1 MNRSTPAGPGR
12 ERPDCQR
19 IEARGG
25 DPGRSRP
32 PRDLRRR
39 VRPCGPNSPGSPIH
53 LSTLV
58 ISWGVCGG
66 LDPRLR
72 PGDLILGAEVV
83 SAEGR
88 INTDEAVTSSLAQ
101 RLIDAGARV
110 AVERVAGVSSPVS
123 TARAKAELR
132 LATGAAAV
140 DMESLIAGR
149 FALERRT
156 PFAILRAV
164 ADPADRDLPPLV
176 FSAVDSD
183 GRIKDCRRPRRAC
196 PFSRP
201 VHRARRGRSRQPGRI
216 PARYA
221 AVAAFFP
228 AFSSASAL
236 RISES
241 FWVTVLS
248 KT

>member
-1 MNRSTPAGPGR
+1 MNRSTPAGPAASVLIVSGLKR
-12 ERPDCQR
+12 EAA
-19 IEARGG
+19 ILAG
-25 DPGRSRP
+25 PGRLAICGDAST
-32 PRDLRRR
+32 LRAKLAELT
-39 VRPCGPNSPGSPIH
+39 CQPII
-53 LSTLV
+53 LV

-101 RLIDAGARV
+101 RLMDAGAHV

-176 FSAVDSD
+176 LSAVDSD
-183 GRIKDCRRPRRAC
+183 GRIKA
-196 PFSRP
+196 
-201 VHRARRGRSRQPGRI
+201 
-216 PARYA
+216 A
-221 AVAAFFP
+221 AVLGDLVRSPGQFAGLVAAARDGRAAFRALSRCRGLLPGLFLGLGP
-228 AFSSASAL
+228 ANL
-236 RISES
+236 
-241 FWVTVLS
+241 
-248 KT
+248 

>member
-1 MNRSTPAGPGR
+1 MNRSTPAGPAASVLIVSG
-12 ERPDCQR
+12 
-19 IEARGG
+19 
-25 DPGRSRP
+25 
-32 PRDLRRR
+32 LRREAAILADDR
-39 VRPCGPNSPGSPIH
+39 GRLAICGDASTLRAKLAELTDQPIV
-53 LSTLV
+53 LV

-88 INTDEAVTSSLAQ
+88 INTDNAVTSSLAQ

-110 AVERVAGVSSPVS
+110 TVERVAGVSSPVS

-176 FSAVDSD
+176 LSAVDSD
-183 GRIKDCRRPRRAC
+183 GRINA
-196 PFSRP
+196 
-201 VHRARRGRSRQPGRI
+201 
-216 PARYA
+216 A
-221 AVAAFFP
+221 AVFGDLVRSPGQFTGLVAAARDGRAAFRALSRCRGLLPGLFLGLGP
-228 AFSSASAL
+228 ANL
-236 RISES
+236 
-241 FWVTVLS
+241 
-248 KT
+248 

>member
-1 MNRSTPAGPGR
+1 MNRSTPAGPAASVLIVSGLKREAAILADRGR
-12 ERPDCQR
+12 LAIC
-19 IEARGG
+19 G
-25 DPGRSRP
+25 DAST
-32 PRDLRRR
+32 LRAKLAELTRQ
-39 VRPCGPNSPGSPIH
+39 PI
-53 LSTLV
+53 TLV

-101 RLIDAGARV
+101 RLMDAGAHV

-176 FSAVDSD
+176 LSAVDSD
-183 GRIKDCRRPRRAC
+183 GRINA
-196 PFSRP
+196 
-201 VHRARRGRSRQPGRI
+201 
-216 PARYA
+216 A
-221 AVAAFFP
+221 AVLGGLVRSPGQFTGLVAAARDSRAAFRALSRCRGLLPGLFLGLGP
-228 AFSSASAL
+228 ANL
-236 RISES
+236 
-241 FWVTVLS
+241 
-248 KT
+248 

>member
-1 MNRSTPAGPGR
+1 MNRSTPAGPAASVLIVSGLKR
-12 ERPDCQR
+12 EAA
-19 IEARGG
+19 ILAG
-25 DPGRSRP
+25 PGRLAICGDAST
-32 PRDLRRR
+32 LRAKLAELTHQ
-39 VRPCGPNSPGSPIH
+39 PIV
-53 LSTLV
+53 LV

-176 FSAVDSD
+176 LSAVDSD
-183 GRIKDCRRPRRAC
+183 GRVKA
-196 PFSRP
+196 
-201 VHRARRGRSRQPGRI
+201 
-216 PARYA
+216 A
-221 AVAAFFP
+221 AVLGDLVRSPGQFTGLVAAARDGRAAFRALSRCRGLLPGLFLGLGP
-228 AFSSASAL
+228 ANL
-236 RISES
+236 
-241 FWVTVLS
+241 
-248 KT
+248 

>member
-1 MNRSTPAGPGR
+1 MNRSTPAGPAASVLIVSGLKR
-12 ERPDCQR
+12 EAA
-19 IEARGG
+19 ILAG
-25 DPGRSRP
+25 PGRLAICGDAST
-32 PRDLRRR
+32 LRAKLAELT
-39 VRPCGPNSPGSPIH
+39 CQPII
-53 LSTLV
+53 LV

-176 FSAVDSD
+176 LSAVDSD
-183 GRIKDCRRPRRAC
+183 GRIKA
-196 PFSRP
+196 
-201 VHRARRGRSRQPGRI
+201 
-216 PARYA
+216 A
-221 AVAAFFP
+221 AVLGDLVRSPGQFAGLVAAARDGRAAFRALSRCRGLLPGLFLGLGP
-228 AFSSASAL
+228 ANL
-236 RISES
+236 
-241 FWVTVLS
+241 
-248 KT
+248 

>member
-1 MNRSTPAGPGR
+1 MNRSTPPGPAASVLIVSGLKREAAILAGPGR
-12 ERPDCQR
+12 LAICGDASTLRAKLAELTCQ
-19 IEARGG
+19 
-25 DPGRSRP
+25 
-32 PRDLRRR
+32 
-39 VRPCGPNSPGSPIH
+39 PII
-53 LSTLV
+53 LV

-110 AVERVAGVSSPVS
+110 AVERVAGASSPVS

-140 DMESLIAGR
+140 DMESLTAGR

-176 FSAVDSD
+176 LSAVDSD
-183 GRIKDCRRPRRAC
+183 GRVKA
-196 PFSRP
+196 
-201 VHRARRGRSRQPGRI
+201 
-216 PARYA
+216 A
-221 AVAAFFP
+221 AVLGDLVRSPGQFTGLVAAARDGRAAFRALSRCRGLLPGLFLGLGP
-228 AFSSASAL
+228 ANL
-236 RISES
+236 
-241 FWVTVLS
+241 
-248 KT
+248 

>member
-1 MNRSTPAGPGR
+1 MNRSTPAGPAASVLIVSGLKR
-12 ERPDCQR
+12 EAA
-19 IEARGG
+19 ILAG
-25 DPGRSRP
+25 PGRLAICGDAST
-32 PRDLRRR
+32 LRAKLAELTHQ
-39 VRPCGPNSPGSPIH
+39 PIV
-53 LSTLV
+53 LV

-88 INTDEAVTSSLAQ
+88 INTDDAVTSSLAQ

-110 AVERVAGVSSPVS
+110 AVERVAGVGSPVS

-176 FSAVDSD
+176 LSAVDSD
-183 GRIKDCRRPRRAC
+183 GRINA
-196 PFSRP
+196 
-201 VHRARRGRSRQPGRI
+201 
-216 PARYA
+216 A
-221 AVAAFFP
+221 AVLGDLVRSPGQFAGLVAAARDSRAAFRALSRCRGLLPGLFLGLGP
-228 AFSSASAL
+228 ANL
-236 RISES
+236 
-241 FWVTVLS
+241 
-248 KT
+248 

>member
-1 MNRSTPAGPGR
+1 MNRSTPAGPAASVLIVSGLKR
-12 ERPDCQR
+12 EAA
-19 IEARGG
+19 ILAG
-25 DPGRSRP
+25 PGRLAICGDAST
-32 PRDLRRR
+32 LRAKLAELT
-39 VRPCGPNSPGSPIH
+39 CQPII
-53 LSTLV
+53 LV

-176 FSAVDSD
+176 LSAVDSQGRINAAAVLGDLVRSPGQFTGLVAAARD
-183 GRIKDCRRPRRAC
+183 GR
-196 PFSRP
+196 
-201 VHRARRGRSRQPGRI
+201 
-216 PARYA
+216 
-221 AVAAFFP
+221 AAFRALSRCRGLLPGLFLGLGP
-228 AFSSASAL
+228 ANL
-236 RISES
+236 
-241 FWVTVLS
+241 
-248 KT
+248 

>member
-1 MNRSTPAGPGR
+1 MNRSTPPGPAASVLIVSGLKREAAILAGPGR
-12 ERPDCQR
+12 LAICGDASTLRAKLAELTCQ
-19 IEARGG
+19 
-25 DPGRSRP
+25 
-32 PRDLRRR
+32 
-39 VRPCGPNSPGSPIH
+39 PII
-53 LSTLV
+53 LV

-66 LDPRLR
+66 LHPRLR

-176 FSAVDSD
+176 LSAVDSD
-183 GRIKDCRRPRRAC
+183 GRVKA
-196 PFSRP
+196 
-201 VHRARRGRSRQPGRI
+201 
-216 PARYA
+216 A
-221 AVAAFFP
+221 AVLGDLVRSPGQFTGLVAAARDGRAAFR
-228 AFSSASAL
+228 AL
-236 RISES
+236 SRCRGLLPGL
-241 FWVTVLS
+241 FLGLGPTNL
-248 KT
+248 

>member
-1 MNRSTPAGPGR
+1 MNRSTPAGPAASVLIVSGLKREAAILAGR
-12 ERPDCQR
+12 GRLAICGDAPTLQAKLAELTCQ
-19 IEARGG
+19 
-25 DPGRSRP
+25 
-32 PRDLRRR
+32 
-39 VRPCGPNSPGSPIH
+39 PI
-53 LSTLV
+53 TLV
-58 ISWGVCGG
+58 VSWGVCGG

-101 RLIDAGARV
+101 RLMDAGAHV

-149 FALERRT
+149 FALERRA

-176 FSAVDSD
+176 LSAVDSD
-183 GRIKDCRRPRRAC
+183 GRIKA
-196 PFSRP
+196 
-201 VHRARRGRSRQPGRI
+201 
-216 PARYA
+216 A
-221 AVAAFFP
+221 AVLGDLVRSPGQFAGLVAAARDGRAAFRALSRCRGLLAGLFLGLGP
-228 AFSSASAL
+228 ANL
-236 RISES
+236 
-241 FWVTVLS
+241 
-248 KT
+248 

>member
-1 MNRSTPAGPGR
+1 MNRSTPAGPAASVLIVSGLKR
-12 ERPDCQR
+12 EAA
-19 IEARGG
+19 ILAG
-25 DPGRSRP
+25 PGRLAICGDAST
-32 PRDLRRR
+32 LRAELAELTHQ
-39 VRPCGPNSPGSPIH
+39 PII
-53 LSTLV
+53 LV

-83 SAEGR
+83 SAEGH

-101 RLIDAGARV
+101 RLMDAGARV

-176 FSAVDSD
+176 LSAVDSD
-183 GRIKDCRRPRRAC
+183 GRIKA
-196 PFSRP
+196 
-201 VHRARRGRSRQPGRI
+201 
-216 PARYA
+216 A
-221 AVAAFFP
+221 AVLGDLVRSPGQFTGLVAAARDGRAAFRALSRCRGLLPGLFLGLGP
-228 AFSSASAL
+228 ANL
-236 RISES
+236 
-241 FWVTVLS
+241 
-248 KT
+248 

>member
-1 MNRSTPAGPGR
+1 MNRSTPAGPAASVLIVSGLKR
-12 ERPDCQR
+12 EAA
-19 IEARGG
+19 ILAG
-25 DPGRSRP
+25 PGRLAICGDAST
-32 PRDLRRR
+32 LRAKLAELT
-39 VRPCGPNSPGSPIH
+39 CQPII
-53 LSTLV
+53 LV

-140 DMESLIAGR
+140 DMESLNAGR

-176 FSAVDSD
+176 LSAVDSD
-183 GRIKDCRRPRRAC
+183 GRVKA
-196 PFSRP
+196 
-201 VHRARRGRSRQPGRI
+201 
-216 PARYA
+216 A
-221 AVAAFFP
+221 AVLGDLVRSPGQFTGLVAAARDGRAAFRALSRCRGLLPGLFLGLGP
-228 AFSSASAL
+228 ANL
-236 RISES
+236 
-241 FWVTVLS
+241 
-248 KT
+248 

>member
-1 MNRSTPAGPGR
+1 MNRSTPAGPAASVLIVSGLKR
-12 ERPDCQR
+12 EAA
-19 IEARGG
+19 ILAG
-25 DPGRSRP
+25 PGRLAICGDAST
-32 PRDLRRR
+32 LRAKLAELT
-39 VRPCGPNSPGSPIH
+39 CQPII
-53 LSTLV
+53 LV

-72 PGDLILGAEVV
+72 PGDLILGAKVV

-176 FSAVDSD
+176 LSAVDSD
-183 GRIKDCRRPRRAC
+183 GRIKA
-196 PFSRP
+196 
-201 VHRARRGRSRQPGRI
+201 
-216 PARYA
+216 A
-221 AVAAFFP
+221 AVLGDLVRSPGQFTGLVAAARDGRAAFRALSRCRGLLTGLFLGLGP
-228 AFSSASAL
+228 ANL
-236 RISES
+236 
-241 FWVTVLS
+241 
-248 KT
+248 

>member
-1 MNRSTPAGPGR
+1 MNRSTPAGPAASVLIVSGLKR
-12 ERPDCQR
+12 EAA
-19 IEARGG
+19 ILAG
-25 DPGRSRP
+25 PGRLAICGDAST
-32 PRDLRRR
+32 LRAKLAELT
-39 VRPCGPNSPGSPIH
+39 CQPII
-53 LSTLV
+53 LV

-110 AVERVAGVSSPVS
+110 AVERVAGASSPVS

-140 DMESLIAGR
+140 DMESLTAGR

-176 FSAVDSD
+176 LSAVDSQGRINAAAVLGDLVRSPGQFTGLVAAARD
-183 GRIKDCRRPRRAC
+183 GR
-196 PFSRP
+196 
-201 VHRARRGRSRQPGRI
+201 
-216 PARYA
+216 
-221 AVAAFFP
+221 AAFRALSRCRGLLPGLFLGLGP
-228 AFSSASAL
+228 ANL
-236 RISES
+236 
-241 FWVTVLS
+241 
-248 KT
+248 